1 MTVTSHSSSI
11 RTALEMLSKTS
22 QGLQLLMNRSM
33 STNRKTSQLTGG
45 SILQVSSQNKNSV
58 KEEVKHAKVNLS
70 KSIGPAQFKKAMLQD
85 ASADKED
92 LDKKRKR
99 F

>member
-1 MTVTSHSSSI
+1 
-11 RTALEMLSKTS
+11 
-22 QGLQLLMNRSM
+22 MNRSM

-45 SILQVSSQNKNSV
+45 SILQVSSQKKNSV

-70 KSIGPAQFKKAMLQD
+70 KSIGHAQFKKAMLQD
-85 ASADKED
+85 ASSGDKED
-92 LDKKRKR
+92 LDTKRKR